1 MADNVIHSSH
11 GTAQKAEHAHPGPR
25 TYVMIAVILAILTA
39 AEVAVVYVPALEPVV
54 LYLLVAM
61 SAAKFILVVMFYM
74 HLKFDSKL
82 FSRVFYGLSLLATL
96 LISGLLLFYSV
107 LGDYRV

>member
-1 MADNVIHSSH
+1 
-11 GTAQKAEHAHPGPR
+11 
-25 TYVMIAVILAILTA
+25 MIAVILAILTA

-74 HLKFDSKL
+74 HLKFDSKVVTGVFL
-82 FSRVFYGLSLLATL
+82 APFSLAVFM
-96 LISGLLLFYSV
+96 LIGLLMLFKV
-107 LGDYRV
+107 LPLI